1 MQCKYNTSSVCF
13 QLSKEL
19 TEECEQVK
27 TIMATLE
34 SFKSEKPTDIQALQ
48 PEKRVDPAV
57 WPPPIPAEHRC
68 VDVLELRF

>member
-1 MQCKYNTSSVCF
+1 MIQCTSSLCF

-19 TEECEQVK
+19 TEEYEQVK
-27 TIMATLE
+27 SIMATLE
-34 SFKSEKPTDIQALQ
+34 SFKLEKPTDIQALQ
-48 PEKRVDPAV
+48 PEERLEDPAV